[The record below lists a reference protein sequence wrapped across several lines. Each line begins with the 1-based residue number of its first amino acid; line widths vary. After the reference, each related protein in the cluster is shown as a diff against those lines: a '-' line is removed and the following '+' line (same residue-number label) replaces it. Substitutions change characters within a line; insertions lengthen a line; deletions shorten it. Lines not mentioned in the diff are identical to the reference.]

1 MLCVES
7 LFGGL
12 SVPSR
17 RMVAAGAGTL
27 LALSLATAMAEGT
40 TDGPAGS
47 GDAVCSPAW
56 LAQGDVRRSD
66 TFTVAPAPAAADDA
80 GRASAHAALGTADGD
95 DGPQDAGIQSITQPN
110 DTLFRWRYQRASLQ
124 TIGALQAWET
134 SFGSDDVAVAVIAD
148 GVEMDH
154 PDLVNKIWRN
164 AGEVP
169 GNGVD
174 DDGNGYVD
182 DTGGWD
188 FGSDDGDPNP
198 VPPAQLDVP
207 APPSGTAMAGIAAA
221 ETNNARGIAGV
232 SWRARIM
239 PLKIVYRAWVPLP
252 GPDPQLDPDGDGGY
266 WGIGGRREYLN
277 QAICYAANNGA
288 QVIVIGGFMLYN
300 RDGASAGLQRMQD
313 AITYA
318 RRKGVPVV
326 AGAGEC
332 GQAAWFCPDKN
343 AFGVNPP
350 AFPAAFDDVIG
361 VQSFAS
367 QYQMRSYASW
377 GDWVDIAAPGEDF
390 STTWLTA
397 DGEYKEINSAFRVP
411 SELAAA
417 HVAGVV
423 AVMRSLNPTLS
434 VWDIEDKLCETANRD
449 LPPLVPAFDGRTA
462 HGYPRND
469 RFGCGAVDFERA
481 VENMPWV
488 VRVAPNPVEQMI
500 DGTEVSV
507 RSLLSNP
514 HLNQGNWEVASDA
527 AWLTGTP
534 LPQIPGASSLM
545 SLQLD
550 VEAMRRDRGAL
561 MAGSSVTPTVV
572 LRAVNRDNPAM
583 QAASPPVKLDLRI
596 RIVERVSR
604 IYLPSVQRR
613 G

>member
-1 MLCVES
+1 MSCVES

-12 SVPSR
+12 SIPSR

-56 LAQGDVRRSD
+56 LAQGDHRRSD
-66 TFTVAPAPAAADDA
+66 AFTVAPASAAADDP
-80 GRASAHAALGTADGD
+80 GRASTHAAPDTADRD

-164 AGEVP
+164 PGEVP

-232 SWRARIM
+232 SWRARVM

-343 AFGVNPP
+343 TFGVNPP

-500 DGTEVSV
+500 DGTEASV

-534 LPQIPGASSLM
+534 C
-545 SLQLD
+545 
-550 VEAMRRDRGAL
+550 RRFRG
-561 MAGSSVTPTVV
+561 
-572 LRAVNRDNPAM
+572 RAR
-583 QAASPPVKLDLRI
+583 
-596 RIVERVSR
+596 
-604 IYLPSVQRR
+604 
-613 G
+613 